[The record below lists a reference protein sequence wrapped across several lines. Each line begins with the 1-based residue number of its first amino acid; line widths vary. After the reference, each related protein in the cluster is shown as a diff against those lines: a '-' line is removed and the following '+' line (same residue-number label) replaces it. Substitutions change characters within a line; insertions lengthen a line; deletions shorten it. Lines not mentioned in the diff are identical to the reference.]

1 MQMPRCIIV
10 TIVTIVIINDDQP
23 SQARRFFS
31 QVRSL
36 ASTFCS
42 GSPGDC
48 GSAERFRRID
58 GACNNLA
65 RPQVGVLSMS
75 CMIIMIILIILFT
88 MISIHANH
96 DEQDDYDDLRID
108 VVSHPL

>member
-1 MQMPRCIIV
+1 MPRCIIV
-10 TIVTIVIINDDQP
+10 TIVTIVLINDDQP
-23 SQARRFFS
+23 SQVKRFFP

-65 RPQVGVLSMS
+65 RPQVGLLSMS
-75 CMIIMIILIILFT
+75 CIIMIILFT